1 MQSATLLQFEMF
13 SALVQEIQEMNAK
26 LGQFVMDFAAK
37 QELAGGLVKISQGPC
52 RICGHASTHHMRCRA
67 GWLTV
72 HTTVLCF
79 QFNSPTLCPLVP
91 YHYP

>member
-26 LGQFVMDFAAK
+26 LGQFVMDFTAK

-52 RICGHASTHHMRCRA
+52 RICGHASTHHTCDDNVQYDESQLPA
-67 GWLTV
+67 
-72 HTTVLCF
+72 
-79 QFNSPTLCPLVP
+79 Q
-91 YHYP
+91 